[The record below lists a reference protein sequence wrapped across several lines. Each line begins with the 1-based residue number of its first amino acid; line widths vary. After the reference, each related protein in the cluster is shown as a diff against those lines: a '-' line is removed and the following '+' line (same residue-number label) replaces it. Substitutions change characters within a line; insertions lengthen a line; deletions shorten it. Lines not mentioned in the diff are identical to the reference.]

1 MVASVASRNG
11 SYDNDSGCG
20 RWEGR
25 DGEARDSQA
34 HVYCLT
40 KGPTEPPTNVFL
52 QNQGSAGIAWL
63 TTWRPPGVWLT
74 TWRPSGAWLTTWRP
88 SGTQVGRAKF
98 TDCQQLKNDGIV
110 PTLMHSVIVTH

>member
-40 KGPTEPPTNVFL
+40 KAAYKRVPPESRFGWDCVVDNL
-52 QNQGSAGIAWL
+52 EA
-63 TTWRPPGVWLT
+63 TWSVVDNLEAIWGVVDNLEAIWDSS
-74 TWRPSGAWLTTWRP
+74 WPCK
-88 SGTQVGRAKF
+88 V
-98 TDCQQLKNDGIV
+98 
-110 PTLMHSVIVTH
+110 H

>member
-74 TWRPSGAWLTTWRP
+74 TWRPSG
-88 SGTQVGRAKF
+88 TQVGRAKF
-98 TDCQQLKNDGIV
+98 TDCQQMKNEGIV
-110 PTLMHSVIVTH
+110 LSLMHSVIVTH